1 MVIVIVEEDVIIK
14 NNIFLY
20 TLYIRL
26 FYLLGKISLYYI
38 DSVLNLN

>member
-1 MVIVIVEEDVIIK
+1 MVIVIVEDVIIK
-14 NNIFLY
+14 RNNFFLY
-20 TLYIRL
+20 FKFRL